1 MSISSVLLIPRL
13 SGLQGCN
20 ADKNN
25 FEREVLNYCLR
36 DKATETERQETKKVQ
51 EETHIIESADSADLF
66 FIWPVPL
73 IFDEF
78 TVD

>member
-1 MSISSVLLIPRL
+1 MSISSVLLPRL
-13 SGLQGCN
+13 SGLLGCN
-20 ADKNN
+20 ADNN
-25 FEREVLNYCLR
+25 YFEREVLNHRLR
-36 DKATETERQETKKVQ
+36 DKEVEKERQETVQ
-51 EETHIIESADSADLF
+51 ETHIVESADSADLF

>member
-13 SGLQGCN
+13 SCLQSCY

-25 FEREVLNYCLR
+25 FEREILYRCLR
-36 DKATETERQETKKVQ
+36 GKEAEKERQETKKAQ
-51 EETHIIESADSADLF
+51 EETHIVESADSADLF

-78 TVD
+78 TVN